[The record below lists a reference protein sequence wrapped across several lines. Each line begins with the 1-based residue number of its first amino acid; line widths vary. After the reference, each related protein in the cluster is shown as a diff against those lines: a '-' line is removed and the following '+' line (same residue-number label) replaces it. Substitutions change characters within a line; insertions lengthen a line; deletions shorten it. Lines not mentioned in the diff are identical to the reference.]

1 MDIKNLYR
9 QIIMDHYKNPLNKGL
24 VNNEK
29 YLTIHMNN
37 PSCGDDIIVQFLE
50 DDQKIVDIRH
60 DGTGCSIC
68 CSSASVMSSVLVN
81 KSKEQVLD
89 IIDNFYSMLTNN
101 EYDNNLIKADL
112 LAYHGVSQFPARI
125 KCATLSWKAIEKG
138 LLNEREFSDE

>member
-24 VNNEK
+24 INDEK

-37 PSCGDDIIVQFLE
+37 PSCGDDVLVQLLQKDGKII
-50 DDQKIVDIRH
+50 DIRH

-68 CSSASVMSSVLVN
+68 CSSASVMSKTLIN
-81 KSKEQVLD
+81 KNKEEA
-89 IIDNFYSMLTNN
+89 IDTINNFYNMLTNT
-101 EYDNNLIKADL
+101 EYNQDLIKEEL

-138 LLNEREFSDE
+138 LLNKE